1 MKYIAKIKEVGH
13 QNILTSSLTT
23 DMVKT
28 KDELIQFWGL
38 DQEDVESYTLYEIV
52 DGKEVKL

>member
-23 DMVKT
+23 DVVKT
-28 KDELIQFWGL
+28 KDELIAFWGL
-38 DQEDVESYTLYEIV
+38 SNDDVESYTLYEIV

>member
-23 DMVKT
+23 DVVKT

-38 DQEDVESYTLYEIV
+38 DQDDVESYTLYEV
-52 DGKEVKL
+52 MDGKEVKL

>member
-1 MKYIAKIKEVGH
+1 MKYIAKIKEVGY

-38 DQEDVESYTLYEIV
+38 DQDDVESYTLYEVV
-52 DGKEVKL
+52 DGKEIKL

>member
-38 DQEDVESYTLYEIV
+38 DQDDVESYTLYEVV
-52 DGKEVKL
+52 DGKEIKL

>member
-38 DQEDVESYTLYEIV
+38 DQDDVESYTLYEIV

>member
-23 DMVKT
+23 DVVKT

-38 DQEDVESYTLYEIV
+38 DQDDVESYTLYEVV
-52 DGKEVKL
+52 DGKEVEL

>member
-1 MKYIAKIKEVGH
+1 MKYIAKIREVGH

-28 KDELIQFWGL
+28 KDELIHFWGL
-38 DQEDVESYTLYEIV
+38 DQDDVESYTLYEIV
-52 DGKEVKL
+52 DGKEVEL